1 MADIISTSPDFNHYE
16 ASKPKIEAI
25 STVPENLDNKTKNI
39 LIDTKNKTA
48 VILVSAESRKQSKE
62 LKKEVEYSNKEITF
76 LKKFYSTTNNDEIK
90 SSIEHKTIKIYE
102 IEWTDKI
109 AISLD
114 WKNVDYIYNSDWT
127 EYFDLKW
134 RREDDTRKKIFE
146 KITWLEEVSIN
157 YILNIKETENIYP
170 PFSYKYFEVLL
181 KWIKKINLLNDS
193 LQEAWELMKKE
204 WN

>member
-16 ASKPKIEAI
+16 ASKPKIEVV

-39 LIDTKNKTA
+39 LINTSKNVAT
-48 VILVSAESRKQSKE
+48 ILVSVDAKSQTNE
-62 LKKEVEYSNKEITF
+62 LKKEIEYSNSEKTL
-76 LKKFYSTTNNDEIK
+76 LKKIYTNSNNDEIK

-114 WKNVDYIYNSDWT
+114 WKNVDYIYNSNWT

-134 RREDDTRKKIFE
+134 IRINTNRYSSFKWLSWINEFEENNKIY
-146 KITWLEEVSIN
+146 IN
-157 YILNIKETENIYP
+157 YEWKKYNVFSKEYFNILLDRIKFINS
-170 PFSYKYFEVLL
+170 FSDTLMSIDFN
-181 KWIKKINLLNDS
+181 KKD
-193 LQEAWELMKKE
+193 
-204 WN
+204 